1 MRSGNLICTFV
12 ALLAWPATL
21 TKALENTKQAF
32 SQEVSSLFSVIS
44 VILLYVTYIHFA
56 SKKASKVEDVLHTTG
71 EVWLGLDKLHKLT
84 SKGDYGLRI
93 TMTDFDA
100 KRYMAVYDQFQV
112 VFIFCVEYTIESIED
127 SGLYE
132 IEQLGEVGKKMA
144 FAPPLIKD

>member
-1 MRSGNLICTFV
+1 M

-56 SKKASKVEDVLHTTG
+56 SKKASKVENVLHTTG

-100 KRYMAVYDQFQV
+100 KRYMAIYDQFQV
-112 VFIFCVEYTIESIED
+112 FFHILCWIEPIEE

-132 IEQLGEVGKKMA
+132 IERLREVCKK
-144 FAPPLIKD
+144 

>member
-1 MRSGNLICTFV
+1 M
-12 ALLAWPATL
+12 
-21 TKALENTKQAF
+21 
-32 SQEVSSLFSVIS
+32 
-44 VILLYVTYIHFA
+44 
-56 SKKASKVEDVLHTTG
+56 LHTTG
-71 EVWLGLDKLHKLT
+71 EVWLGLDKLQELT

-132 IEQLGEVGKKMA
+132 IEQLGEVGKKMV
-144 FAPPLIKD
+144 FPPPLIKD

>member
-1 MRSGNLICTFV
+1 M
-12 ALLAWPATL
+12 
-21 TKALENTKQAF
+21 
-32 SQEVSSLFSVIS
+32 
-44 VILLYVTYIHFA
+44 LYIYIYFA

-71 EVWLGLDKLHKLT
+71 EVWLGLDKLQELT

-132 IEQLGEVGKKMA
+132 IEQLREVGKKMV
-144 FAPPLIKD
+144 FPPPLIKD

>member
-1 MRSGNLICTFV
+1 MANYFDKSFGEYKTGFQSRGE
-12 ALLAWPATL
+12 L
-21 TKALENTKQAF
+21 T
-32 SQEVSSLFSVIS
+32 LFSEKCNLVKC
-44 VILLYVTYIHFA
+44 YIYLFCI
-56 SKKASKVEDVLHTTG
+56 KKASKVEDVLHTTG

-100 KRYMAVYDQFQV
+100 KRYMAFYDQFQV

-132 IEQLGEVGKKMA
+132 IEQLGEVGKKMV
-144 FAPPLIKD
+144 FPPPLLRTKS

>member
-1 MRSGNLICTFV
+1 M
-12 ALLAWPATL
+12 
-21 TKALENTKQAF
+21 
-32 SQEVSSLFSVIS
+32 
-44 VILLYVTYIHFA
+44 LYIYIYFA

-71 EVWLGLDKLHKLT
+71 EVWLGLDKLQELT

-127 SGLYE
+127 SGLYG
-132 IEQLGEVGKKMA
+132 IEQLREVGKKWYSL
-144 FAPPLIKD
+144 PLLLKTKS

>member
-1 MRSGNLICTFV
+1 MRSGNLIRTFV
-12 ALLAWPATL
+12 ALLTWPTTL

-32 SQEVSSLFSVIS
+32 SQEVSLLFSVKS
-44 VILLYVTYIHFA
+44 VILLNVIYIYFA

-100 KRYMAVYDQFQV
+100 KRYMAIYDQFQV
-112 VFIFCVEYTIESIED
+112 VFIFCV
-127 SGLYE
+127 G
-132 IEQLGEVGKKMA
+132 
-144 FAPPLIKD
+144 